1 MSGDFLRNRQD
12 SRVQVAKDQQSTPWP
27 LDPLNPGTLQKT
39 SASIQRIKNHHQ
51 EHSMTTSPLYAST
64 AINGLPL
71 ANRFVRSA
79 TWEGMATVDGKVT
92 PRLTETMVALAEG
105 GVGLIVSGHAYVTT
119 IGQASPFQ
127 MGLYDDSLI
136 EGLAAM
142 TAAVHEAGGRIVA
155 QLAHAGTF
163 ALEKAIGTAPVAA
176 SVFDGLA
183 KTPRTELSTDDIS
196 DLKQAYV
203 DAARRAKA
211 AGFDGIQLHSA
222 HGYLLS
228 QFLSPWFNRRT
239 DAYGGAV
246 DNRVRI
252 HEEIIRAIREAVSDD
267 YPLLVKLNCEDF
279 AEGGLTLEESIQAA
293 SAMVVAGLDAIE
305 LSGGLLTGGKR
316 SPSRANINKPEKE
329 AYFQEAA
336 RAFKK
341 ALDVTLILVG
351 GIRSPE
357 VAERLLADGTA
368 DYFSMSRPLIRE
380 PDLVSR
386 WQSGDRSPARCLS
399 DNLCFRPGMMG
410 KGIYCVTEE
419 RKEAQRK

>member
-1 MSGDFLRNRQD
+1 MEN
-12 SRVQVAKDQQSTPWP
+12 KMTP
-27 LDPLNPGTLQKT
+27 
-39 SASIQRIKNHHQ
+39 
-51 EHSMTTSPLYAST
+51 SPLYEST
-64 AINGLPL
+64 TINGLTL

-79 TWEGMATVDGKVT
+79 TWEGMATVDGRVT
-92 PRLTETMVALAEG
+92 PKLTETMVALARG
-105 GVGLIVSGHAYVTT
+105 GVGLIVSGHAYVLK

-127 MGLYDDSLI
+127 MGIYDDSLI
-136 EGLAAM
+136 EGLASM

-163 ALEKAIGTAPVAA
+163 ALEKAIGTAPVVA

-183 KTPRTELSTDDIS
+183 KTPRIEFSIDDIAA
-196 DLKQAYV
+196 LKDAYA

-239 DAYGGAV
+239 DAYGGPV

-252 HEEIIRAIREAVSDD
+252 HTEIIRAIREVVGEE
-267 YPLLVKLNCEDF
+267 YPLLVKLNCADF
-279 AEGGLTLEESIQAA
+279 AEGGLTVEESIVAA
-293 SAMVVAGLDAIE
+293 SAMVTAGMDAIE
-305 LSGGLLTGGKR
+305 LSGGTITGGKL
-316 SPSRANINKPEKE
+316 SPSRPNINKPKKE

-336 RAFKK
+336 QAFKK
-341 ALDVTLILVG
+341 KISVPLILVG

-380 PDLVSR
+380 PGLVNR
-386 WQSGDRSPARCLS
+386 WRSGDRSPARCIS
-399 DNLCFRPGMMG
+399 DNLCFQPGRMG

-419 RKEAQRK
+419 REKK

>member
-1 MSGDFLRNRQD
+1 M
-12 SRVQVAKDQQSTPWP
+12 PP
-27 LDPLNPGTLQKT
+27 
-39 SASIQRIKNHHQ
+39 
-51 EHSMTTSPLYAST
+51 SPLFET
-64 AINGLPL
+64 TTINGLSL

-92 PRLTETMVALAEG
+92 PKLTETMVALARG
-105 GVGLIVSGHAYVTT
+105 GVGLIVSGHAYVAK

-127 MGLYDDSLI
+127 LGIYDDSLI
-136 EGLAAM
+136 DGLASM

-163 ALEKAIGTAPVAA
+163 ALEKAIGTAPLAV

-183 KTPRTELSTDDIS
+183 QSPRSELSTDDII
-196 DLKQAYV
+196 DLKEAY
-203 DAARRAKA
+203 ANTARRAKT

-239 DAYGGAV
+239 DAYGGPLE
-246 DNRVRI
+246 NRMRI
-252 HEEIIRAIREAVSDD
+252 HVEIIRAIRETVGDD

-279 AEGGLTLEESIQAA
+279 AEGGLTVEESIEAA
-293 SAMVVAGLDAIE
+293 GAMVAAGLDAIE
-305 LSGGLLTGGKR
+305 LSGGLLTGGKL
-316 SPSRANINKPEKE
+316 SPSRPNINKPEKE

-336 RAFKK
+336 RTFKK
-341 ALDVTLILVG
+341 KLSVPLILVG

-357 VAERLLADGTA
+357 VAEQLLADGTA
-368 DYFSMSRPLIRE
+368 DCFSMSRPLIRE
-380 PDLVSR
+380 PDLVNR
-386 WQSGDRSPARCLS
+386 WRSGDRSPARCIS

-410 KGIYCVTEE
+410 KGIYCVTDE
-419 RKEAQRK
+419 REKK

>member
-1 MSGDFLRNRQD
+1 
-12 SRVQVAKDQQSTPWP
+12 
-27 LDPLNPGTLQKT
+27 
-39 SASIQRIKNHHQ
+39 
-51 EHSMTTSPLYAST
+51 MTTSPLYRST
-64 AINGLPL
+64 TINGLSLP
-71 ANRFVRSA
+71 NRFVRSA

-92 PRLTETMVALAEG
+92 PKLTETMLALARG
-105 GVGLIVSGHAYVTT
+105 GVGLIVSGHAYVEKK
-119 IGQASPFQ
+119 GQASPFQ
-127 MGLYDDSLI
+127 MGIYDDSRVD
-136 EGLAAM
+136 GLTSM

-163 ALEKAIGTAPVAA
+163 ALEKAIGTAPVVA

-183 KTPRTELSTDDIS
+183 KTPRAELSIDDIS
-196 DLKQAYV
+196 ALKEAYV
-203 DAARRAKA
+203 AAAKRAKT

-239 DAYGGAV
+239 DAYGGPV

-252 HEEIIRAIREAVSDD
+252 HTEIIRAIREEVGKD
-267 YPLLVKLNCEDF
+267 YPLLVKMNCEDF
-279 AEGGLTLEESIQAA
+279 AEGGLTVEESIAA
-293 SAMVVAGLDAIE
+293 ARQMVAAGLDAIE
-305 LSGGLLTGGKR
+305 LSGGLLTGGKF
-316 SPSRANINKPEKE
+316 SPSRPNIDKPEKE

-341 ALDVTLILVG
+341 ELSVPLILVG

-380 PDLVSR
+380 PDLVNR
-386 WQSGDRSPARCLS
+386 WQSGDRSPARCIS
-399 DNLCFRPGMMG
+399 DNLCFRPGMTG

-419 RKEAQRK
+419 RMEARQ

>member
-1 MSGDFLRNRQD
+1 MTISTLYD
-12 SRVQVAKDQQSTPWP
+12 ST
-27 LDPLNPGTLQKT
+27 TL
-39 SASIQRIKNHHQ
+39 
-51 EHSMTTSPLYAST
+51 
-64 AINGLPL
+64 NGLPM

-92 PRLTETMVALAEG
+92 PKLTETMVTLARG
-105 GVGLIVSGHAYVTT
+105 GVGLIVTGHAYVTK

-127 MGLYDDSLI
+127 MGIYDDSLI

-163 ALEKAIGTAPVAA
+163 ALEKAIGAAPVAA

-183 KTPRTELSTDDIS
+183 KNPRAELSTDDIAV
-196 DLKQAYV
+196 LKDAYV
-203 DAARRAKA
+203 DAACRAKA
-211 AGFDGIQLHSA
+211 AGLDGIQLHSA

-239 DAYGGAV
+239 DAYGGSV

-252 HEEIIRAIREAVSDD
+252 HMEIIRAIREAVGDE

-279 AEGGLTLEESIQAA
+279 TVGGLTVKESIDAA
-293 SAMVVAGLDAIE
+293 GAMVSAGLDAIE
-305 LSGGLLTGGKR
+305 LSGGLLTGGKL
-316 SPSRANINKPEKE
+316 SPSRPNINKPEKE

-336 RAFKK
+336 KAFKK
-341 ALDVTLILVG
+341 ALAVPLILVG
-351 GIRSPE
+351 GVRSPE

-380 PDLVSR
+380 PDLVNR
-386 WQSGDRSPARCLS
+386 WKSGDRSPARCIS

-419 RKEAQRK
+419 KEKK

>member
-1 MSGDFLRNRQD
+1 MEN
-12 SRVQVAKDQQSTPWP
+12 KMIP
-27 LDPLNPGTLQKT
+27 
-39 SASIQRIKNHHQ
+39 
-51 EHSMTTSPLYAST
+51 SPLYEST
-64 AINGLPL
+64 TINGLTL

-79 TWEGMATVDGKVT
+79 TWEGMATVDGEVT
-92 PRLTETMVALAEG
+92 PKLTETMVALAEG
-105 GVGLIVSGHAYVTT
+105 GVGLIVSGHAYVTK

-127 MGLYDDSLI
+127 MGIYDDSLI
-136 EGLAAM
+136 EGLAFM

-163 ALEKAIGTAPVAA
+163 ALEKAIGTAPVVA
-176 SVFDGLA
+176 SAFDGLA
-183 KTPRTELSTDDIS
+183 QTPRAELSTADIAA
-196 DLKQAYV
+196 LKDAYV
-203 DAARRAKA
+203 DAARRAKT

-239 DAYGGAV
+239 DAYGGPV
-246 DNRVRI
+246 DNRMRLHV
-252 HEEIIRAIREAVSDD
+252 EIIRAIREAVGDD
-267 YPLLVKLNCEDF
+267 YPLLVKLNCADF
-279 AEGGLTLEESIQAA
+279 AEGGLTVEESIEAA
-293 SAMVVAGLDAIE
+293 SAMVSAGLDAIE
-305 LSGGLLTGGKR
+305 LSGGLLTGGKL
-316 SPSRANINKPEKE
+316 SPSRPNINKPEKE

-341 ALDVTLILVG
+341 ELSVPLILVG

-380 PDLVSR
+380 PGLVNR
-386 WQSGDRSPARCLS
+386 WQSGDRSPARCIS

-410 KGIYCVTEE
+410 KGVYCVTEE
-419 RKEAQRK
+419 RKEAQQ